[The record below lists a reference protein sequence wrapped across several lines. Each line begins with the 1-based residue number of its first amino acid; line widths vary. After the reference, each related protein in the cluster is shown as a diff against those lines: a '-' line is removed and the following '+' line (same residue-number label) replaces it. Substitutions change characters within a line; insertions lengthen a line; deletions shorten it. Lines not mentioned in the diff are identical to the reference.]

1 MARQATSA
9 AQRLTAAAEALRD
22 EKFNARRIELAE
34 AALETLGEL
43 GFARTSL
50 REIAQNSAF
59 THGVFHYYFSD
70 KLDLIC
76 CCVRYY
82 KAKCVTRYDEV
93 VASAKTRDEL
103 AEGFLAKLATT
114 LHEDARMHRL
124 WYDLRSQAMFEFV
137 PQGCSRD
144 RQEPG
149 GDDLADSL
157 ALCRAEQEEA
167 GDVAGR
173 ALCAVRWL
181 VPERVAPTSRERR
194 GGDSGISRRNQA
206 CAADHSLRRSAGR
219 RRASAQPPVSDRDQ
233 RDPGSKAV
241 AGSFPDR
248 QSPNCWLDWPLR
260 HSRWSS
266 QFVRAPGK
274 VFFALSGHKRSV
286 FRRLN
291 SYRRSAIA
299 AIRASSSRRPAGC
312 PLWVQDSEELAV
324 STTSPPYPRTADVK
338 AISQEVRVG
347 PILLKKSTLAPVDR
361 R

>member
-103 AEGFLAKLATT
+103 TEGFLAKLATT

-124 WYDLRSQAMFEFV
+124 WYDLRSQAMFESAFRKDV
-137 PQGCSRD
+137 LEIDKSLEAMIWRIASRYA
-144 RQEPG
+144 ELNKKKP
-149 GDDLADSL
+149 ATSPA
-157 ALCRAEQEEA
+157 ALY
-167 GDVAGR
+167 
-173 ALCAVRWL
+173 ALFDGL
-181 VPERVAPTSRERR
+181 F
-194 GGDSGISRRNQA
+194 Q
-206 CAADHSLRRSAGR
+206 SA
-219 RRASAQPPVSDRDQ
+219 
-233 RDPGSKAV
+233 
-241 AGSFPDR
+241 
-248 QSPNCWLDWPLR
+248 LLR
-260 HSRWSS
+260 HL
-266 QFVRAPGK
+266 A
-274 VFFALSGHKRSV
+274 
-286 FRRLN
+286 N
-291 SYRRSAIA
+291 DEA
-299 AIRASSSRRPAGC
+299 AIP
-312 PLWVQDSEELAV
+312 EFLAEI
-324 STTSPPYPRTADVK
+324 K
-338 AISQEVRVG
+338 RVL
-347 PILLKKSTLAPVDR
+347 PTIR
-361 R
+361 